1 MPAPMPFE
9 APVTTAALPARLPM
23 GCSFQTDEGRTQG
36 WMLREFGG
44 FELLDDY
51 ARKGLDSGCMRPL
64 FHPSI
69 EEITVEAILH
79 ALADPVRVALYAE
92 IVASACPR
100 SCSSLMGISEKAGPK
115 STLSQHFNVLR
126 EAGLIHSERRGVEM
140 QNSSR
145 CTEIER
151 PFPRLLP
158 AILAAHAAQQ
168 KTAMQAAHAGRR
180 RPAARS
186 T

>member
-1 MPAPMPFE
+1 MPAPMPFD
-9 APVTTAALPARLPM
+9 APVTTATLPASLPM

-36 WMLREFGG
+36 WMLREFGR
-44 FELLDDY
+44 FELLDDS
-51 ARKGLDSGCMRPL
+51 ACKGLDSGCMRPL

-79 ALADPVRVALYAE
+79 ALADPGRVALYAE

-100 SCSSLMGISEKAGPK
+100 SCSSLMAISEKAVPK
-115 STLSQHFNVLR
+115 STLSQHFNVFR

-145 CTEIER
+145 CLEIER
-151 PFPRLLP
+151 RFPGLIP

-168 KTAMQAAHAGRR
+168 KTASPAHAGRR
-180 RPAARS
+180 KPATRS